1 MSSTKRSLHPLTN
14 SSMAAATVAT
24 VVAAAEVVT
33 AVGAVD
39 MVVAVTAA
47 AGAEV
52 GGVVLASG

>member
-1 MSSTKRSLHPLTN
+1 
-14 SSMAAATVAT
+14 MAAATVAT